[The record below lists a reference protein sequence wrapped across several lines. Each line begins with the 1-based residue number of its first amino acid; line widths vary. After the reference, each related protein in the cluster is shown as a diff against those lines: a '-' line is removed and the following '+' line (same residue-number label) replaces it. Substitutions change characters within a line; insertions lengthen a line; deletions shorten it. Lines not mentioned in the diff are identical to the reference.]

1 MTGTPYP
8 ERFTT
13 GMCTRSILILAASIG
28 LPIHVQAQLVL
39 QNDIVDRV
47 VAIVGDS
54 AVLQTQLDEEIQ
66 RMELGGLPVPA
77 ETDAGFQEFYEG
89 VLDTWVDRLLVI
101 QAAEKDTLIQPD
113 EPTLDQQVNER
124 LEGLA
129 LQFGGQPALQQSLA
143 EEGWTLAEYR
153 DYIRHDARQQQIYQM
168 FMQRQLSGATLEEV
182 SEEELLARFADASL
196 TLQQRPR
203 TLTMQQVVLLPVP
216 AENAKDGA
224 RTEAEGLLER
234 VRAGEDFPD
243 LAREHSHDVGT
254 ADGGG
259 DLGWFRRGQMVS
271 EFEDV
276 AFTLPIGSVSDIV
289 ETDFGFHI
297 IKVERARGR
306 SEVQARHILIRP
318 QVEAEDVQTARDLAI
333 QVRERA
339 EAGESMSTLFEQ
351 YSDPEA
357 PDSVEVAFEQLTD
370 FPPAYSVLQ
379 SAVAGEFYGPLE
391 YRGGAGREL
400 DARVAIV
407 KVVSIREAGA
417 YTFED
422 LRGQIASQLQQ
433 EKQRARLLEELRANA
448 HIEIRM

>member
-1 MTGTPYP
+1 
-8 ERFTT
+8 
-13 GMCTRSILILAASIG
+13 MCTRSILILASSIL

-39 QNDIVDRV
+39 LNDIVDRV

-243 LAREHSHDVGT
+243 LALS
-254 ADGGG
+254 
-259 DLGWFRRGQMVS
+259 L
-271 EFEDV
+271 
-276 AFTLPIGSVSDIV
+276 I
-289 ETDFGFHI
+289 HI
-297 IKVERARGR
+297 
-306 SEVQARHILIRP
+306 
-318 QVEAEDVQTARDLAI
+318 
-333 QVRERA
+333 
-339 EAGESMSTLFEQ
+339 
-351 YSDPEA
+351 
-357 PDSVEVAFEQLTD
+357 
-370 FPPAYSVLQ
+370 
-379 SAVAGEFYGPLE
+379 
-391 YRGGAGREL
+391 
-400 DARVAIV
+400 
-407 KVVSIREAGA
+407 
-417 YTFED
+417 
-422 LRGQIASQLQQ
+422 
-433 EKQRARLLEELRANA
+433 
-448 HIEIRM
+448 